1 MSRVSRPERAAL
13 SREYILDRALDL
25 VDRDGLEAFTFRKL
39 ALEVGADPMAAYYYF
54 PNKAALFD
62 GIVEA
67 IYLEVAPIA
76 ASSGDDGSVPP
87 RDRILAAA
95 RSMRCAFLRHPRAL
109 PLVATRPAS
118 TPRMAVLV
126 EAFLGLLAEAGVGG
140 ARALDAIT
148 CISVYTIGH
157 ALAQAGEPAGGGAP
171 AGIDGLLQEVDR
183 YPRLAAAAAHFA
195 DYDPDRQFNLGLAAL
210 VDGLLGAGG

>member
-1 MSRVSRPERAAL
+1 M
-13 SREYILDRALDL
+13 SREYILDRALGL
-25 VDRDGLEAFTFRKL
+25 VDREGLAAFTFRKL
-39 ALEVGADPMAAYYYF
+39 AHEVGADPMAAYYYF

-67 IYLEVAPIA
+67 IYLEVAPTT
-76 ASSGDDGSVPP
+76 SSAGDAGSIPP
-87 RDRILAAA
+87 RDRIMAAA
-95 RSMRCAFLRHPRAL
+95 RSMRGAFLRHPRAL
-109 PLVATRPAS
+109 PLVATRPVS
-118 TPRMAVLV
+118 TPRMAALV

-171 AGIDGLLQEVDR
+171 AGVDGLLQEVDR
-183 YPRLAAAAAHFA
+183 YPLLAAAAAHFT
-195 DYDPDRQFNLGLAAL
+195 DYNPDRQFDLGLAAL
-210 VDGLLGAGG
+210 VDGLLGAGD